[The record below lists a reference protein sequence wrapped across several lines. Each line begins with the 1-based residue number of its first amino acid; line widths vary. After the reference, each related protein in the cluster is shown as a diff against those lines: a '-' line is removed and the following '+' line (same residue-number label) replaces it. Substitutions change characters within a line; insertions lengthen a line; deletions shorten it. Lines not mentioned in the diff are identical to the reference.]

1 MARVR
6 RVAGTQERLLAAPYT
21 ITQPHAL
28 RGHWQDAF
36 PSPQPLV
43 IEIGSGRGRWLYTA
57 AARHP
62 ELNFLGIDV
71 VPEIIMD
78 AIDDHAEKQGAPQ
91 QVRFLWLDAE
101 HLDEIFAP
109 GEVSEIY
116 LHFSDPWPKNRH
128 AKRRL
133 THHRFLEIYD
143 YILPENGSVHFKTDG
158 REFFEW
164 SLEEFRESGWRL
176 ENVTFDLYA
185 DLPEDNIAT
194 EYERR
199 FHRKGV
205 PICSLHAFPP
215 HVAK

>member
-1 MARVR
+1 
-6 RVAGTQERLLAAPYT
+6 
-21 ITQPHAL
+21 
-28 RGHWQDAF
+28 
-36 PSPQPLV
+36 
-43 IEIGSGRGRWLYTA
+43 
-57 AARHP
+57 
-62 ELNFLGIDV
+62 
-71 VPEIIMD
+71 MD
-78 AIDDHAEKQGAPQ
+78 AIDDHAEKQGAPE

>member
-6 RVAGTQERLLAAPYT
+6 RVAGTQERLLASPYT

-78 AIDDHAEKQGAPQ
+78 AIDDHAEKQGAPE

-164 SLEEFRESGWRL
+164 SLEEFRESGWQL

-215 HVAK
+215 HLAR

>member
-6 RVAGTQERLLAAPYT
+6 RVAGTQERLLASPYN

-78 AIDDHAEKQGAPQ
+78 AIDDHAEKQGAPE

-215 HVAK
+215 HVAE

>member
-6 RVAGTQERLLAAPYT
+6 RVAGTQERLLASPYT

-78 AIDDHAEKQGAPQ
+78 AIDDHAEKQGAPE

-116 LHFSDPWPKNRH
+116 LHFSDPWPKKPPRQASAHPPSFSRDLRLHPPRKRQRPFQDRRPRIFRVVAGGIPRKRLAAGERH
-128 AKRRL
+128 LRPLRR
-133 THHRFLEIYD
+133 
-143 YILPENGSVHFKTDG
+143 P
-158 REFFEW
+158 
-164 SLEEFRESGWRL
+164 
-176 ENVTFDLYA
+176 A
-185 DLPEDNIAT
+185 
-194 EYERR
+194 
-199 FHRKGV
+199 
-205 PICSLHAFPP
+205 
-215 HVAK
+215 

>member
-6 RVAGTQERLLAAPYT
+6 RVAGTQERLHASPYT
-21 ITQPHAL
+21 INQPHAL
-28 RGHWQDAF
+28 RGHWQDVF
-36 PSPQPLV
+36 PTPQPLV

-57 AARHP
+57 AKAHP

-78 AIDDHAEKQGAPQ
+78 AIDDHAEKTDAPQ

-109 GEVSEIY
+109 GEVSDIY

-133 THHRFLEIYD
+133 THRRFLEIYD
-143 YILPENGSVHFKTDG
+143 YILAENGTVHFKTDG
-158 REFFEW
+158 REFFDF
-164 SLEEFRESGWRL
+164 SIEEFQESGWRL
-176 ENVTFDLYA
+176 ENVTYDLYA
-185 DLPEDNIAT
+185 DLPADNIAT

-205 PICSLHAFPP
+205 PICSLLAYPP

>member
-6 RVAGTQERLLAAPYT
+6 RVAGTQERLLASPYT

-78 AIDDHAEKQGAPQ
+78 AIDDHAEKQGAPE

-176 ENVTFDLYA
+176 ENVTFDLYG
-185 DLPEDNIAT
+185 I
-194 EYERR
+194 RI
-199 FHRKGV
+199 G
-205 PICSLHAFPP
+205 SG
-215 HVAK
+215 

>member
-6 RVAGTQERLLAAPYT
+6 RVAGTQERLLASPYT

-78 AIDDHAEKQGAPQ
+78 AIDDHADQDRFCDSQ
-91 QVRFLWLDAE
+91 Q
-101 HLDEIFAP
+101 
-109 GEVSEIY
+109 
-116 LHFSDPWPKNRH
+116 
-128 AKRRL
+128 
-133 THHRFLEIYD
+133 
-143 YILPENGSVHFKTDG
+143 
-158 REFFEW
+158 
-164 SLEEFRESGWRL
+164 SLEERQILQPSKLRQDAALSRRQELRQQCYPQQRQRL
-176 ENVTFDLYA
+176 EIHL
-185 DLPEDNIAT
+185 E
-194 EYERR
+194 
-199 FHRKGV
+199 
-205 PICSLHAFPP
+205 
-215 HVAK
+215 

>member
-6 RVAGTQERLLAAPYT
+6 RVAGTQERLLASPYT
-21 ITQPHAL
+21 ITQP
-28 RGHWQDAF
+28 Q
-36 PSPQPLV
+36 
-43 IEIGSGRGRWLYTA
+43 IGSGRGRWLYTA

-78 AIDDHAEKQGAPQ
+78 AIDDHAEKQGAPE

-215 HVAK
+215 HVAE

>member
-6 RVAGTQERLLAAPYT
+6 RVAGTQERLLASPYT
-21 ITQPHAL
+21 ITQL

-78 AIDDHAEKQGAPQ
+78 AIDDHAEKQGAPE

-215 HVAK
+215 HVAE